1 MPGTQIKCIK
11 TLAVLQVFQCCY
23 MSLCHIFDV
32 KIVPCSCPIH
42 SVIIFSKN
50 LQVWTLPKS
59 YLPQTRDEHAW
70 GQCMGHFAEQTTVVC
85 SGWIEIT
92 QRTAIPVP
100 SVFNFALQ
108 DLLLFQP
115 QDFQPKTAE
124 KKSCIFSIHVSQ
136 YRLGDTSWSAA

>member
-1 MPGTQIKCIK
+1 
-11 TLAVLQVFQCCY
+11 
-23 MSLCHIFDV
+23 
-32 KIVPCSCPIH
+32 
-42 SVIIFSKN
+42 
-50 LQVWTLPKS
+50 
-59 YLPQTRDEHAW
+59 
-70 GQCMGHFAEQTTVVC
+70 MGHFAEQTTVVC

-124 KKSCIFSIHVSQ
+124 KKSCIFFHT
-136 YRLGDTSWSAA
+136 RLTIRTWGHQLVRSMMKDQTYNL